1 MSPWDV
7 RADMAYENGAFR
19 LQSAMSWAVQLAA
32 ETARRRGDAVAF
44 QALHA
49 ASRSLPLAEEVPA
62 RPAVLERFAPDSHY
76 HAWLAHP
83 RDDEYWARRSPG
95 AGGGVDFSFFI
106 VMAMVFGIF
115 YLLVFRP
122 QQKKMKEHQAMI
134 DAVKRGDT
142 VVTSGGIIGK
152 VIRVGADG
160 ELRVEI
166 ADNVQVRLLK
176 GSISD
181 VRGKGE
187 PVKEKAK
194 AEEKAYQDAL
204 KRIPDPKEKYDPW
217 KTAR

>member
-1 MSPWDV
+1 MISP
-7 RADMAYENGAFR
+7 AFA
-19 LQSAMSWAVQLAA
+19 Q
-32 ETARRRGDAVAF
+32 T
-44 QALHA
+44 
-49 ASRSLPLAEEVPA
+49 
-62 RPAVLERFAPDSHY
+62 
-76 HAWLAHP
+76 
-83 RDDEYWARRSPG
+83 PG
-95 AGGGVDFSFFI
+95 AGGGVDFSFFM
-106 VMAMVFGIF
+106 VMAAVFGIF

-181 VRGKGE
+181 IRGKGE

-194 AEEKAYQDAL
+194 AEAPSGGNGDGTQ
-204 KRIPDPKEKYDPW
+204 PGG
-217 KTAR
+217 